1 MFRSATFRFAALV
14 FLLQLVSAAALIV
27 TIGTA
32 VRRQLRADAQRTVA
46 VLRDDLRA
54 SYAAGGAA
62 GVRREV
68 TLRTRGLVTPG
79 TVLLL
84 IGRDGSWLGGNLD
97 AWPPSVVRDG
107 HAADVTLYRT
117 GLNTAEPMHVEAVR
131 LPGGE
136 RLLVGTIVTGEVRA
150 MRMLEQVSGVAL
162 PLALIFAALAAWIAA
177 RTIVARLEEP
187 LAALNA
193 VASGD
198 LGARV
203 PADGSRDAL
212 ATLGVAING
221 ALERVETLM
230 GELRM
235 ATDGL
240 AHDLK
245 SPLTRMRVV
254 LERAAAQVREPAAV
268 ASLERAL
275 AEADRLFAMVQTA
288 LSITRAEAGIGR
300 EHFVAVDLAAELEGL
315 AEMYAPL
322 AEDQDR
328 MLSVDADGAC
338 VLPVHRDL
346 LAQALGNIIDNS
358 LKYGAGAI
366 TLALRDRGALVD
378 LAVADR
384 GSGISAERHE
394 DALRRFGRLD
404 DARRGSGAG
413 LGLSL
418 AAAVARLHGGAL
430 ALGDAAPGLLVTI
443 TLPRTGGSDVR
454 STASS
459 ARQSRRE

>member
-1 MFRSATFRFAALV
+1 MLRSATFRFAALV

-32 VRRQLRADAQRTVA
+32 VRRQLRTDAQRTVA

-84 IGRDGSWLGGNLD
+84 IGRDGTWLGGNLD

-107 HAADVTLYRT
+107 HATEVTLYRT

-136 RLLVGTIVTGEVRA
+136 RLLVGTIVAGEARA

-193 VASGD
+193 VAAGD
-198 LGARV
+198 LAARV

-268 ASLERAL
+268 ESLDRAL
-275 AEADRLFAMVQTA
+275 AEADRLFALVQTA

-300 EHFVAVDLAAELEGL
+300 EHFVTIDLAAELAGL

-322 AEDQDR
+322 AEDQGR
-328 MLSVDADGAC
+328 TLSVESAGSC
-338 VLPVHRDL
+338 VAPVHREL

-358 LKYGAGAI
+358 LKYGAGPI
-366 TLALRDRGALVD
+366 TLTLREGGRDAGREAGAPVE

-384 GSGISAERHE
+384 GPGIPLARHE

-404 DARRGSGAG
+404 DARQGGGAG

-430 ALGDAAPGLLVTI
+430 ALGDAAPGLRVAI
-443 TLPRTGGSDVR
+443 TLPR
-454 STASS
+454 
-459 ARQSRRE
+459 E

>member
-1 MFRSATFRFAALV
+1 MLRSATFRFAALV
-14 FLLQLVSAAALIV
+14 FLLQMVSAAALIV
-27 TIGTA
+27 TIGMA
-32 VRRQLRADAQRTVA
+32 VRRQLQVDAQRTVA

-54 SYAAGGAA
+54 SYAAGGA
-62 GVRREV
+62 GGLRREV
-68 TLRTRGLVTPG
+68 ALRTGQLITPG

-84 IGRDGSWLGGNLD
+84 VDRNGARLAGNLD

-107 HAADVTLYRT
+107 LATDVTLYRS
-117 GLNTAEPMHVEAVR
+117 GLTIAEPMHVESIR

-136 RLLVGTIVTGEVRA
+136 RLLVGTIVAGELRA

-193 VASGD
+193 VAAGD

-245 SPLTRMRVV
+245 SPLTRLRVV
-254 LERAAAQVREPAAV
+254 LERAAVRVRDPAAV
-268 ASLERAL
+268 ESLDRAL
-275 AEADRLFAMVQTA
+275 AEADRLFALVQTA

-300 EHFVAVDLAAELEGL
+300 EYFTIVDLAAELE
-315 AEMYAPL
+315 AICEMYAPL
-322 AEDQDR
+322 AEDQGR
-328 MLSVDADGAC
+328 SLSVNVGRTC
-338 VLPVHRDL
+338 LVSVHREL

-358 LKYGAGAI
+358 LKYGAGPI
-366 TLALRDRGALVD
+366 TLALWSDDTSVALTI
-378 LAVADR
+378 ADR
-384 GSGISAERHE
+384 GTGIPRARHE

-404 DARRGSGAG
+404 DARQGGGAG

-418 AAAVARLHGGAL
+418 AAAVARLHDGVLVL
-430 ALGDAAPGLLVTI
+430 ADAAPGLSVTI
-443 TLPRTGGSDVR
+443 TFP
-454 STASS
+454 
-459 ARQSRRE
+459 QS

>member
-1 MFRSATFRFAALV
+1 MLRSATFRFAALV

-27 TIGTA
+27 TIGIA
-32 VRRQLRADAQRTVA
+32 VRRQLQTDAQRTVA

-68 TLRTRGLVTPG
+68 ALRTGELVTPG

-84 IGRDGSWLGGNLD
+84 VDREGNRLGGNLD
-97 AWPPSVVRDG
+97 AWPPSLVRDG
-107 HAADVTLYRT
+107 HAKDVTLYRT
-117 GLNTAEPMHVEAVR
+117 GLNTAEPMHVEAIR

-136 RLLVGTIVTGEVRA
+136 RLLVGTIVAGEVRA

-187 LAALNA
+187 LAALDA
-193 VASGD
+193 VAAGD

-203 PADGSRDAL
+203 PADGSRDAF
-212 ATLGVAING
+212 ATLGIAVNG

-254 LERAAAQVREPAAV
+254 LERAAGQVSDSAAV
-268 ASLERAL
+268 ESLDRAL
-275 AEADRLFAMVQTA
+275 AEADRLFALVQTA

-300 EHFVAVDLAAELEGL
+300 EHFTAIDLAVELEDI

-322 AEDQDR
+322 AEDQER
-328 MLSVDADGAC
+328 SLSVVTDQIGP
-338 VLPVHRDL
+338 VTVHREL

-358 LKYGAGAI
+358 LKYGAGPI
-366 TLALRDRGALVD
+366 TLALDVAEGEVALS
-378 LAVADR
+378 VADR
-384 GSGISAERHE
+384 GPGIPAARHD

-404 DARRGSGAG
+404 DARQGGGAG

-418 AAAVARLHGGAL
+418 ASAVARLHGGGL
-430 ALGDAAPGLLVTI
+430 TLGDAAPGLIVTI
-443 TLPRTGGSDVR
+443 TLPL
-454 STASS
+454 
-459 ARQSRRE
+459 Q

>member
-1 MFRSATFRFAALV
+1 MLRSATFRFAALV

-27 TIGTA
+27 TIGIA
-32 VRRQLRADAQRTVA
+32 VRRQLQTDAQRTVA

-68 TLRTRGLVTPG
+68 ALRTGRLVTPG

-84 IGRDGSWLGGNLD
+84 VDRNGAWIGGNLD

-107 HAADVTLYRT
+107 RATEVTLYRS
-117 GLNTAEPMHVEAVR
+117 GLNTAEPMHVEALR
-131 LPGGE
+131 LPTGE
-136 RLLVGTIVTGEVRA
+136 RLLVGTIVAGEVRA

-193 VASGD
+193 VAAGD

-245 SPLTRMRVV
+245 SPLTRMRAV
-254 LERAAAQVREPAAV
+254 LERAGGQVREPAAV
-268 ASLERAL
+268 EALDRAL
-275 AEADRLFAMVQTA
+275 AEADRLFALVQTA

-300 EHFVAVDLAAELEGL
+300 EHFTATDLAAELDGI

-322 AEDQDR
+322 AEDQGR
-328 MLSVDADGAC
+328 SLSVEAPGPC
-338 VLPVHRDL
+338 VVPVHREL

-358 LKYGAGAI
+358 LKYGEGSI
-366 TLALRDRGALVD
+366 TLALQVQELAVAI
-378 LAVADR
+378 AVADR
-384 GSGISAERHE
+384 GVGIPVARREE
-394 DALRRFGRLD
+394 ALRRFGRLD
-404 DARRGSGAG
+404 EARQGGGAG

-418 AAAVARLHGGAL
+418 AAAVARLHGGEL
-430 ALGDAAPGLLVTI
+430 ALGDTVPGLRVTI
-443 TLPRTGGSDVR
+443 TLPRG
-454 STASS
+454 
-459 ARQSRRE
+459 